1 MKVLI
6 TSGNSGLSVELARSL
21 SAEHA
26 VTLTDPDEVSGLPS
40 NVQFRQSSLD
50 YDDDLKGLMNGVD
63 VVVHRGL
70 VDVDS
75 SVSKQLDQAMRHT
88 YNVLWAASENDV
100 PRFVFLSS
108 LSVLD
113 QYEDN
118 MTVTETW
125 RPTPTPDPLILG
137 FHLGEFVCREFA
149 REAKIQVLC
158 LRLGPLSAVSFER
171 PSTST
176 LYVKDAIQAVEG
188 AVRADLGHI
197 GVATRHAGA
206 AAPKSMWNIYHIQSK
221 VPNARYSTDAAQNE
235 LGYTGGPRT
244 GQSQ

>member
-21 SAEHA
+21 SAVHA
-26 VTLTDPDEVSGLPS
+26 VTLTDPNEVSGLPS
-40 NVQFRQSSLD
+40 NVQYRKSNLD
-50 YDDDLKGLMNGVD
+50 YDDDLNALMNGVD

-75 SVSKQLDQAMRHT
+75 SVSEQLDQAMRHT
-88 YNVLWAASENDV
+88 YNLLWAASDNNV
-100 PRFVFLSS
+100 SRFVFLSS

-113 QYEDN
+113 QYEEG

-125 RPTPTPDPLILG
+125 RPTPTTDPLILG

-149 REAKIQVLC
+149 RESKIQVFC
-158 LRLGPLSAVSFER
+158 LRLGPLSTVSFER
-171 PSTST
+171 PSTSS
-176 LYVKDAIQAVEG
+176 LYMKDAIQAIEK
-188 AVRADLGHI
+188 AVSADIGLN

-206 AAPKSMWNIYHIQSK
+206 AAPRSMWNIYHVQSE
-221 VPNARYSTDAAQNE
+221 VPDARFSTAKAQSD
-235 LGYTGGPRT
+235 LGYGPGR
-244 GQSQ
+244 

>member
-21 SAEHA
+21 SSEHA
-26 VTLTDPDEVSGLPS
+26 VTLTDPNQVSGLPS
-40 NVQFRQSSLD
+40 NVQYRKSNLD
-50 YDDDLKGLMNGVD
+50 YDDDLKDLMNGVD

-70 VDVDS
+70 VNVDS

-88 YNVLWAASENDV
+88 YNLLWAASDNNV

-113 QYEDN
+113 QYEES

-125 RPTPTPDPLILG
+125 RPTPTTDPVILG

-158 LRLGPLSAVSFER
+158 LRLGPLSTVSFER
-171 PSTST
+171 PSTSS
-176 LYVKDAIQAVEG
+176 LYMIDAIQAVER
-188 AVRADLGHI
+188 AVSADIGLN

-206 AAPKSMWNIYHIQSK
+206 GAPKSMWNIYHIQSD
-221 VPNARYSTDAAQNE
+221 VPDARFSTAAAQSD
-235 LGYTGGPRT
+235 LGYGPGR
-244 GQSQ
+244 